1 VHDLATQAGLDIL
14 HKGGNA
20 IDAAVAVGFVLAV
33 VHPEAGNLG
42 GSGYMLLRTKDGG
55 VHAIDYAGTAPG
67 AARPG
72 MFRNQMEANVGFKSI
87 AVPGTPAGL
96 GLAH

>member
-1 VHDLATQAGLDIL
+1 M
-14 HKGGNA
+14 
-20 IDAAVAVGFVLAV
+20 DAAVAVGFVLAV

-42 GSGYMLLRTKDGG
+42 GSGYMLLRTKDGK
-55 VHAIDYAGTAPG
+55 VHAIDYRGTAPA

-72 MFRNQMEANVGFKSI
+72 MFRNTKEANVGYRSI

-96 GLAH
+96 GLARRSSES